1 MQKCQ
6 LLINHACI
14 VTVDDQDHIYED
26 YSIVIQNDVITDI
39 LSTNEAIKKYES
51 DQTIDATHHI
61 LMPGFINMHT
71 HIPMTYF
78 RGLADDLPL
87 NVWLEKYIWPN
98 EAKHISEDFV
108 YSASL
113 HGVAELIRNGVTQ
126 FNDMYFIP
134 RETAKACQKIG
145 IRAMIADIGLD
156 FPMGS
161 FHQPEKSF
169 DQLLS
174 LSEEFSDDERIEFCY
189 GPHAI
194 YTCAEPTMKKCRD
207 YAEKHNKLVHMHLS
221 ETEFEVHF
229 SQEKYNKRPIEYL
242 HNLGLLNERLLL
254 AHAVWLN
261 EEEIELLQKY
271 NVKVIINTESNLKLA
286 SGFAPLKSFAQHQV
300 LMSLGTDGVAS
311 NNNLSMFDEMS
322 ITAKLHK
329 ALNQDSTFLP
339 ARDIVRMATING
351 AKSLGKSH
359 LTGSVEIGKKADI
372 ILLYT
377 HNIESSPYYD
387 PYSLIVYGLNQSA
400 VKTVIINGKIVM
412 LDREIK
418 NIDENE
424 LLDKAKYYKEILRG

>member
-6 LLINHACI
+6 ILIHHACI
-14 VTVDDQDHIYED
+14 VTVDDQDHILED
-26 YSIVIQNDVITDI
+26 YSVVINNNIIIDLLKT
-39 LSTNEAIKKYES
+39 SEAMTKYES

-98 EAKHISEDFV
+98 EAKYISDEFV

-134 RETAKACQKIG
+134 RQTAKACQKIG

-156 FPMGS
+156 FPMGT
-161 FHQPEKSF
+161 FHHPDKCF

-174 LSEEFSDDERIEFCY
+174 LSEEFSDDEKIEFCY

-194 YTCAEPTMKKCRD
+194 YTCAEQTMKKCRD
-207 YAEKHNKLVHMHLS
+207 YAEKHHKLIHMHLS

-229 SQEKYNKRPIEYL
+229 AQEKYNKRPIEFL
-242 HNLGLLNERLLL
+242 NDLGMLNERLLL

-261 EEEIELLQKY
+261 EQEIELLQKN
-271 NVKVIINTESNLKLA
+271 NVNVIINTESNLKLA
-286 SGFAPLKSFAQHQV
+286 SGFAPLKSYNDHQV

-322 ITAKLHK
+322 VTAKLHK

-339 ARDIVRMATING
+339 AKEILRMATING
-351 AKSLGKSH
+351 AKALGKSH
-359 LTGSVEIGKKADI
+359 LTGSIEIGKKADM
-372 ILLYT
+372 ILLDT
-377 HNIESSPYYD
+377 HNIETSPYYD
-387 PYSLIVYGLNQSA
+387 PYSLIVYALNQSA
-400 VKTVIINGKIVM
+400 VKTVIINGEVIM
-412 LDREIK
+412 HDRVIK

-424 LLDKAKYYKEILRG
+424 LLDKAKYYQKILRG